1 MAIQINNVKIFAD
14 GADYETMLDLNNNP
28 LIKGLT
34 TNPSLLRKAGVLD
47 YEDFFLRILKEVNI
61 KPLSIEVFSD
71 DLKIM
76 EKQALYINSWG
87 KNIYVKIP
95 VTNSEGISTLPV
107 IERLSGKGVRVNVTA
122 VMTNKQVEMV
132 NMALDPSIPSYISIF
147 AGRIADTGR
156 DPVQIITNSLD
167 IVKNNKECEI
177 IWASP
182 REFLNIIQAD
192 QIGCHIITATK
203 EILNKLSLLNLD
215 LNQYSLETVRMFHE
229 DARVAGYQLK
239 TENF

>member
-107 IERLSGKGVRVNVTA
+107 IESLSGKGVRVNVTA

-132 NMALDPSIPSYISIF
+132 NMALDPNIPSYISIF